1 MNLKAGRDLNNL
13 ILHMRKPF
21 QKDFPEVTQLEAC
34 EGHCFGLSTTGTRE
48 ALYNRKKRKLKKK
61 RAYGCLCVL

>member
-1 MNLKAGRDLNNL
+1 
-13 ILHMRKPF
+13 MRKPF